1 MDWYKAKTI
10 LIAFLVVVNISLF
23 TYLIMDSR
31 SSDNTDNK
39 VLDITVSL
47 LDENGIAVE
56 RTLFKELQTPD
67 YVENIYVE
75 NLIGDYAEFAGCIL
89 GDDVKVDG
97 GQTYSSELGK
107 VRFEG
112 DYFYADA
119 CEGKVF
125 EKISV
130 LTKNSAESVA
140 KKYLSSIGIDIDKRT
155 YVTSVA
161 DDLSNVTFNLVIND
175 IPVFDAYISVKLSKD
190 GIVSVSGAAF
200 CEQSKNAPDIE
211 LKSISGILIDYMNR
225 KANAKKPHTIS
236 DISFGYALS
245 ESEQYHE
252 GFELTPVWRITDSNG
267 FKENIDAR
275 NSE

>member
-10 LIAFLVVVNISLF
+10 LIVFLVVVNIALF
-23 TYLIMDSR
+23 TYLIMDSH
-31 SSDNTDNK
+31 SSKNTDNR

-47 LDENGIAVE
+47 LEENGISVE
-56 RTLFKELQTPD
+56 RKLLTELEAPD
-67 YVENIYVE
+67 YVKNIYVE
-75 NLIGDYAEFAGCIL
+75 NVIDGFAEFAKRIL
-89 GDDVKVDG
+89 GDGVEGENQV
-97 GQTYSSELGK
+97 YSSELGTI
-107 VRFEG
+107 RFEG

-119 CEGKVF
+119 ARGKVF
-125 EKISV
+125 KSISA
-130 LTKNSAESVA
+130 LTQKSIENDA
-140 KKYLSSIGIDIDKRT
+140 KKYLSSIGIDIDSRE

-161 DDLSNVTFNLVIND
+161 DDLSSVTFNAKIND
-175 IPVFDAYISVKLSKD
+175 IPVFGSYIIVELSKN
-190 GIVSVSGAAF
+190 GIIGLGGAVF
-200 CEQSKNAPDIE
+200 EEQSKTAPDIE
-211 LKSISGILIDYMNR
+211 LKSISGILIDYMNL

-252 GFELTPVWRITDSNG
+252 SFELTPVWRITDSNG